1 MKLYELKKGDRFR
14 IIDEEVRV
22 PPAHPEVDVDKV
34 YWFGSIDG
42 MYSYC
47 KDGDD
52 VVHFAAWTEVER
64 VDETEK

>member
-1 MKLYELKKGDRFR
+1 MKIYELKHGDIFK
-14 IIDEEVRV
+14 IIDDDPKV
-22 PPAHPEVDVDKV
+22 PVASAKAEPDKV
-34 YWFGSIDG
+34 YWFGHIDG

-64 VDETEK
+64 VDNMEK

>member
-1 MKLYELKKGDRFR
+1 MKLYDLKRGDKFR
-14 IIDEEVRV
+14 LTDEEVKV
-22 PPAHPEVDVDKV
+22 PVAHAEPDADKV
-34 YWFGSIDG
+34 YWFGHIDG

-64 VDETEK
+64 VDEMEK

>member
-1 MKLYELKKGDRFR
+1 
-14 IIDEEVRV
+14 
-22 PPAHPEVDVDKV
+22 
-34 YWFGSIDG
+34 

-64 VDETEK
+64 VDEMEK

>member
-1 MKLYELKKGDRFR
+1 MMLCDLRRGEKF
-14 IIDEEVRV
+14 IIVDKETKV
-22 PPAHPEVDVDKV
+22 PVCAPEPEAGKV
-34 YWFGSIDG
+34 YWFGHIDG

-64 VDETEK
+64 VDEMEK

>member
-1 MKLYELKKGDRFR
+1 MKLYDLKRGDKF
-14 IIDEEVRV
+14 IVTDEEVKV
-22 PPAHPEVDVDKV
+22 PVNAPKAEANKV
-34 YWFGSIDG
+34 YWFGHIDG

-64 VDETEK
+64 VKE

>member
-1 MKLYELKKGDRFR
+1 MKLYDLKRGDKFV
-14 IIDEEVRV
+14 IVDDNPKV
-22 PPAHPEVDVDKV
+22 PVASVEAEQGKV
-34 YWFGSIDG
+34 YWFGHIDG

-64 VDETEK
+64 VAEMEK

>member
-1 MKLYELKKGDRFR
+1 MKLYDLKRGDKFR
-14 IIDEEVRV
+14 LTDEEVKV
-22 PPAHPEVDVDKV
+22 PVAHAEPDACKV
-34 YWFGSIDG
+34 YWFGHIDG

-64 VDETEK
+64 VAETEK

>member
-1 MKLYELKKGDRFR
+1 MKLYDLKKGDKFT
-14 IIDEEVRV
+14 IIDEEVKV
-22 PPAHPEVDVDKV
+22 PVAHAEPEAGKV
-34 YWFGSIDG
+34 YLFGHIDG